1 MSKKKTQKVIVE
13 NDENLGMQYLE
24 DLSNDNKYSLSV
36 DPDNLYDLSN
46 EHKRFIELYSQYNN
60 LLQVCALMDIEIHIG
75 KDYLLRYS
83 TQKELRRLN
92 LALHHRKIATRI
104 ISYYDLGSY
113 LSSWLIGDSVS
124 ESDKLN
130 KAEKLQVMKLLM
142 DWHKSA
148 NEFKNKPDEIIEA
161 TIEDELNELKASDI
175 RELIQRK
182 KLLSSIKKAEQEV
195 KHTKPEKEEKEEK
208 KQQTHHIDKSK
219 LVEQIISSGE
229 FSSYEIDFIKELSVE
244 ELKELI
250 K

>member
-1 MSKKKTQKVIVE
+1 MSKKKQHIIVE

-24 DLSNDNKYSLSV
+24 DLSKDTKYSLSV
-36 DPDNLYDLSN
+36 DPDNLYDLSP
-46 EHKRFIELYSQYNN
+46 EHKKFVELYSQYNN
-60 LLQVCALMDIEIHIG
+60 LLQVCALMDIEIHMG

-92 LALHHRKIATRI
+92 LALHHRKVATRI

-130 KAEKLQVMKLLM
+130 KGEKLQVMKLLLE
-142 DWHKSA
+142 WHKSA

-161 TIEDELNELKASDI
+161 TVEDELNELKAADI

-182 KLLSSIKKAEQEV
+182 KLLSSIKKAESEV
-195 KHTKPEKEEKEEK
+195 KNSTQTQQETK
-208 KQQTHHIDKSK
+208 KSSSNINK
-219 LVEQIISSGE
+219 NVLLEQIISSGE
-229 FSSYEIDFIKELSVE
+229 FNQHELEFIKNLSVD